1 MNLATL
7 NAAINGLTDDGDS
20 CRFFKRCQVM
30 QSMTKAELVAI
41 IEEIHQ
47 QQYPGTTCT
56 GKRDMRAKKIDL
68 MRFIDW
74 RLEYQKRYDAFA
86 AR

>member
-7 NAAINGLTDDGDS
+7 KAAINGLADDGDS

-30 QSMTKAELVAI
+30 QNMTNAELIAI
-41 IEEIHQ
+41 IEEIHRR
-47 QQYPGTTCT
+47 QYPGTTCT
-56 GKRDMRAKKIDL
+56 NYRTMRAKKLDL
-68 MRFIDW
+68 MRWIDY
-74 RLEYQKRYDAFA
+74 RLNDQHRLDALA